1 MDAALSA
8 RDTVELGTLYPVW
21 ADVRDERG
29 HTLEARCEHHIE
41 WVSAIMADHTRLC
54 NARKVLTY
62 GTQRRI
68 VSRRADSL
76 WTYMMSQNPEWRS
89 LGTVLMHAPR
99 CGIETRTNPEYA
111 LWDDTFDKCHTIVM
125 RHFG

>member
-1 MDAALSA
+1 MGAALSA

-41 WVSAIMADHTRLC
+41 WVSAIMADRTRLC
-54 NARKVLTY
+54 NARELMR
-62 GTQRRI
+62 GTQRRV
-68 VSRRADSL
+68 VSGRVDSL
-76 WTYMMSQNPEWRS
+76 WAHMMSQNPEWRS

-99 CGIETRTNPEYA
+99 CGISTRTNPEYA
-111 LWDDTFDKCHTIVM
+111 LWDDTFNKCHAIVM
-125 RHFG
+125 RTFG